1 MAKIDL
7 LTAAKVKSLKAP
19 GDYLDGRGLYLQ
31 VRSESSKSWLLK
43 FSMNKKSRE
52 MGLGS
57 AFDFALSDARDMRD
71 RYRKLIKTGIDP
83 IEHRKTGEAA
93 RAAERAKAVTFKD
106 AATRYIAANRTGWK
120 NLKHAAQWEATL
132 KTYAYPVI
140 GEVSVQAIDTAM
152 VMKVLDPIWSTKS
165 ETASRVRG
173 RKITPAEEKASAK
186 SFGCPAA
193 GR

>member
-83 IEHRKTGEAA
+83 IEHRKAEEAA
-93 RAAERAKAVTFKD
+93 SRRREGQGRDLQGCGNPLHRSESDWLEKSQ
-106 AATRYIAANRTGWK
+106 TRR
-120 NLKHAAQWEATL
+120 
-132 KTYAYPVI
+132 PV
-140 GEVSVQAIDTAM
+140 GS
-152 VMKVLDPIWSTKS
+152 DP
-165 ETASRVRG
+165 
-173 RKITPAEEKASAK
+173 
-186 SFGCPAA
+186 
-193 GR
+193 